1 MLRLF
6 NKKSNQSLFIL
17 YIASFL
23 LSLATALPAY
33 IQSSLIGVRAGLG
46 SVSVFF
52 LAAYVLTLAAIIY
65 FPRIIRRLGCY
76 PSFKLVGTIF
86 LLSLIGLSIS
96 YNYWLLL
103 GFFILNV
110 VSGTVAFAS
119 LDILINRFSNKEV
132 IGETRT
138 IYFSA
143 INLAWILSPMIASFL
158 IEKSGYGLVYL
169 SSVLVVIP
177 FLILVTANKKLLRDT
192 EKYNEEPISQSL
204 KKMFEDKNRRGI
216 YALSFLLNLFYSSAV
231 IFLPIYLQK
240 LGFSWVDMG
249 WMFSIMLVP
258 FIIFEI
264 PAGIVA
270 DRYWGEKEML
280 SAGFFILTL
289 SLLIFFSLKSLNPF
303 VWAAV
308 LFLSRVGASLVE
320 AMCQS
325 YFFKHV
331 SKNDINL
338 INLFRSPVSLGYLF
352 GSALSVIT
360 ILFLPINFLFLFLA
374 ILMLSAFPILMT
386 IKDTK

>member
-1 MLRLF
+1 MLKLF
-6 NKKSNQSLFIL
+6 NKNFKQSLFIL
-17 YIASFL
+17 YLASFL

-33 IQSSLIGVRAGLG
+33 IQSSLIGARAGL
-46 SVSVFF
+46 SSISFFF
-52 LAAYVLTLAAIIY
+52 LAAYILTLVAIIY
-65 FPRIIRRLGCY
+65 FPNIIRQAGCY
-76 PSFKLVGTIF
+76 PSFKLVGVIF

-110 VSGTVAFAS
+110 VSSTVAFAS

-132 IGETRT
+132 IGENRT

-143 INLAWILSPMIASFL
+143 INLAWILSPVIASFL
-158 IEKSGYGLVYL
+158 IEKGDYGSVYL
-169 SSVLVVIP
+169 TSALVLVP
-177 FLILVTANKKLLRDT
+177 FLILISANKKLLKDT
-192 EKYNEEPISQSL
+192 EKYSAEPISKSL

-216 YALSFLLNLFYSSAV
+216 YFLSFLLNLFYNSAV
-231 IFLPIYLQK
+231 VFLPIYLQK
-240 LGFSWVDMG
+240 LGFSWINLG
-249 WMFSIMLVP
+249 WMFSIMLIP

-280 SAGFFILTL
+280 SAGFFILAL
-289 SLLIFFSLKSLNPF
+289 SLLIFFSLKSLNPLI
-303 VWAAV
+303 WAGV
-308 LFLSRVGASLVE
+308 LFLSRIGASLVE

-338 INLFRSPVSLGYLF
+338 INLFRSPISLGYLF
-352 GSALSVIT
+352 GSVLSVVI
-360 ILFLPINFLFLFLA
+360 IIFLPINFLFLFLA
-374 ILMLSAFPILMT
+374 ILMLSAFPVLMT